1 MTQQTISTQQRA
13 IMPDGCITLA
23 EIEYLLDSGGIEHVI
38 LAGVP
43 LVSLD
48 GIRDYLQRH
57 TYFDQTG
64 TSGLRPVLLDLRSG
78 GVPADPSVIFTTGQ
92 DHE

>member
-1 MTQQTISTQQRA
+1 
-13 IMPDGCITLA
+13 MPDGCIA
-23 EIEYLLDSGGIEHVI
+23 IADIEYLLDSGGIEHVI

-57 TYFDQTG
+57 TYFDETG
-64 TSGLRPVLLDLRSG
+64 TSGLQPVMLDLELG
-78 GVPADPSVIFTTGQ
+78 GVPADPSAIYKTGQ